1 MPILDSRTV
10 MKCALFLAMGCFVMR
25 LGSCELEDLR
35 GIGKRMPVTMAAF
48 VVGGLSLIGI
58 PLTVGFISKWYLV
71 LAAIE
76 RGWWPVAVLV
86 LLGSLIAVVYVWR
99 VVEVAYFH
107 EPSGKTAEATE
118 APLSML
124 IPMWILVGAT
134 FVFGANA
141 TFTADVARRGAE
153 VLMAG
158 LAP

>member
-1 MPILDSRTV
+1 
-10 MKCALFLAMGCFVMR
+10 MGCFVMR

-48 VVGGLSLIGI
+48 VAGGLSLIGI

-76 RGWWPVAVLV
+76 RGWWPVAVLI
-86 LLGSLIAVVYVWR
+86 LMGSLIAVAYIWR

-107 EPSGKTAEATE
+107 EPAGKAAQATE

-124 IPMWILVGAT
+124 IPMWVLVGAT
-134 FVFGANA
+134 FYFGISS